1 MISLTL
7 IILAAIFD
15 AQRDKIQYKPY
26 RSWFPK
32 APWWITRNY
41 MEKTRG
47 RSWVFDT
54 VLSFANDGWHFCKT
68 VSLLFVFTAIITYSP
83 IIGTA
88 DMLLFY
94 VVYGGVFTLFY
105 DVINS

>member
-1 MISLTL
+1 MIT
-7 IILAAIFD
+7 IIFIALAAIFD

-47 RSWVFDT
+47 GSWVFDT
-54 VLSFANDGWHFCKT
+54 VFSFANDGWHLCKS
-68 VSLLFVFTAIITYSP
+68 VSLLFLFTAVLVYSP

-88 DMLLFY
+88 DILLFY

>member
-1 MISLTL
+1 MIALVLVTF
-7 IILAAIFD
+7 AAIFE
-15 AQRDKIQYKPY
+15 AQKDKIQFNPAK
-26 RSWFPK
+26 SWFPA
-32 APWWITRNY
+32 APFWVIRNY
-41 MEKTRG
+41 MEKRLG
-47 RSWVFDT
+47 GSWIFDT
-54 VLSFANDGWHFCKT
+54 ALSFANDGWHLCKS
-68 VSLLFVFTAIITYSP
+68 VSLLFLFTAVLVYSP

>member
-1 MISLTL
+1 MISLIL

-15 AQRDKIQYKPY
+15 AERDKIQFDPA
-26 RSWFPK
+26 RSWFPND
-32 APWWITRNY
+32 PFWVTRNY
-41 MEKTRG
+41 MEKRLG
-47 RSWVFDT
+47 GSWVFDT
-54 VLSFANDGWHFCKT
+54 VFSFANDGWHLCKS
-68 VSLLFVFTAIITYSP
+68 VSLLFLFTAVLVYSP

-88 DMLLFY
+88 DILLFY

>member
-1 MISLTL
+1 MFMISLILVT
-7 IILAAIFD
+7 LAAIFD
-15 AQRDKIQYKPY
+15 AERDKIQYKPY

-32 APWWITRNY
+32 APWWVTRNY

-68 VSLLFVFTAIITYSP
+68 VSLLFVFTAVITYSP

-88 DMLLFY
+88 DILLFY

-105 DVINS
+105 DVI

>member
-1 MISLTL
+1 MIT
-7 IILAAIFD
+7 IIFIALAAIFD

-26 RSWFPK
+26 RSWFPN

-54 VLSFANDGWHFCKT
+54 VLSFANDGWHLCKS
-68 VSLLFVFTAIITYSP
+68 VSLLFLFTAVLVYSP

-88 DMLLFY
+88 DILLFY

-105 DVINS
+105 DIFQS

>member
-68 VSLLFVFTAIITYSP
+68 LSLLFLFTAIITYSP

-88 DMLLFY
+88 DILLFY

>member
-1 MISLTL
+1 MNTL
-7 IILAAIFD
+7 VLIAIAAIFD
-15 AQRDKIQYKPY
+15 AERDKIQYKPY

-54 VLSFANDGWHFCKT
+54 VLSFANDGWHLCKS
-68 VSLLFVFTAIITYSP
+68 VSLLFLFTAVLVYSP

-88 DMLLFY
+88 DILLFY

-105 DVINS
+105 DGFHS

>member
-1 MISLTL
+1 MIS
-7 IILAAIFD
+7 IIFIALSALFD
-15 AQRDKIQYKPY
+15 SQKDKIQFDPK

-41 MEKTRG
+41 MEKARG
-47 RSWVFDT
+47 RSWLFDT

-68 VSLLFVFTAIITYSP
+68 LSLLFIFTAALTYSP
-83 IIGTA
+83 LIGTA
-88 DMLLFY
+88 DILLFY

-105 DVINS
+105 DVI

>member
-1 MISLTL
+1 MITL
-7 IILAAIFD
+7 LFIALSAILD
-15 AQRDKIQYKPY
+15 SQRDKIQFDPK
-26 RSWFPK
+26 RSFFPNWD
-32 APWWITRNY
+32 WWTTRNY

-54 VLSFANDGWHFCKT
+54 VLSFANDGWHFCKA
-68 VSLLFVFTAIITYSP
+68 VSLLFLFTAVITYSP

-88 DMLLFY
+88 DILLFY

-105 DVINS
+105 DVFHS